1 MRILQIT
8 DPHLFADPADR
19 LRGTVTDDT
28 LASVL
33 AHIAEQGWDADVI
46 AMTGDLIQDDS
57 QGAYQR
63 FREHFAPLGLPV
75 YCVPG
80 NHDIREY
87 MQAALAEPPFYYCAS
102 YQQYNWLIIGIDSCE
117 AGSAGGKLAPEEL
130 ARLLGLIKNTQ
141 AEHVLVCLHH
151 PPLPVGSA
159 WLDGVG
165 LADGEDFLAALAA
178 SGKVR
183 GCLFGHVHQ
192 AFDEQKDGLR
202 IIGTPST
209 CRQFKPGSDEFAL
222 DDLPPAY
229 RHVELHADGSIQTE
243 LIWVSPVV

>member
-1 MRILQIT
+1 MQIT
-8 DPHLFADPADR
+8 DPHLFADPAGS
-19 LRGTVTDDT
+19 LRGTVSHDS
-28 LASVL
+28 LLSVL
-33 AHIAEQGWDADVI
+33 QHVAEQGWDADIV

-57 QGAYQR
+57 KAAYQR
-63 FREHFAPLGLPV
+63 FREHFRSLGLPV

-80 NHDIREY
+80 NHDIREF
-87 MQAALAEPPFYYCAS
+87 MQEALAEPPFYYCAS
-102 YQQYNWLIIGIDSCE
+102 YQQYNWLIVGIDSCE
-117 AGSAGGKLAPEEL
+117 DRGAGGRVAADEL
-130 ARLLGLIKNTQ
+130 ARLQGLIKNTQ

-151 PPLPVGSA
+151 PPLSVGSA

-165 LADGEDFLAALAA
+165 LADGEKFLAALSS

-192 AFDEQKDGLR
+192 AFDEQKDTLR

-209 CRQFKPGSDEFAL
+209 CRQFKAGSDEFAL

-229 RHVELHADGSIQTE
+229 RQVELHADGSIQTE
-243 LIWVSPVV
+243 LIWVSPAA